1 MFPEVEMTNEQA
13 TRRYFGVLVPA
24 AVVFLGTSYGIKLI
38 DGADLLPPAGL
49 YAIALVPVAML
60 LSLFWAHW
68 RYMNDIDEFL
78 RSIQIKATLAGLAV
92 VLAIASGWG
101 FLEFYADVPALSIFW
116 LNPIFWV
123 AHAIAAVVLNLRYG
137 RMS

>member
-1 MFPEVEMTNEQA
+1 MTNERA

-24 AVVFLGTSYGIKLI
+24 AIVFLATSYGIKLI
-38 DGADLLPPAGL
+38 GNADLLPPAGL
-49 YAIALVPVAML
+49 YAIALVPVAVL

-68 RYMNDIDEFL
+68 RYMTEIDEFL
-78 RSIQIKATLAGLAV
+78 RSIQIKAAFAGFAI
-92 VLAIASGWG
+92 VLVIASGWG

-123 AHAIAAVVLNLRYG
+123 AYAIAAVILNLRYG
-137 RMS
+137 RAS